1 MTARGAVKLT
11 PRPCY
16 PVAVNAVES
25 VARPAQIEI
34 HKPDGTTQRVVLEA
48 DRYVLGRGGSSE
60 LRYPELIDLSREHLA
75 FEREGPG
82 WIVRDLKSTNGTQFN
97 GAPLTT
103 IQPLHSNDVVK
114 AGRLS
119 IAFTEAVTVSA
130 TAERDRPATAPVLF
144 VEVPSVAEEARG
156 ESTLDAVLT
165 GQHAIRSSGHMQ
177 ALIQAGRELA
187 SNMPLEKLFDL
198 IMNLALDAVGA
209 TRGALMTLEDGE
221 LQVRA
226 TKGAGFKISSHVRDQ
241 VINERRSVLVCD
253 ALMDPTLSGRMSI
266 VQQKIRSML
275 AVPLQTE
282 SRVIGLIY
290 LDSNYLVHEFTTDD
304 LNMLTVMANIAA
316 IRIEN
321 TRLAEVE
328 RAEMLHAKELEH
340 AALIQRS
347 MLPNQFPPFPDRKDF
362 ALHAMMVPAWE
373 VGGDLFD
380 FFLLDEHHLGFA
392 LGDVSG
398 KGVPAALFMAMTRT
412 LLRATA
418 RLGEAPGNCFTYMN
432 ATLGEQNVSTM
443 YVTLFYGVLDTRTG
457 ELQYAN
463 GGHNPPYVVSPDG
476 TLRQL
481 RKKSGPMVG
490 VWEGIEY
497 QTLTDRIAPGESIV
511 LYTDGVTEA
520 VDRNGEFFSEQR
532 LEQFLTAN
540 AVMATPERLV
550 VDLHG
555 AVQSFAKGTPQAD
568 DITVLSLRY
577 LG

>member
-1 MTARGAVKLT
+1 M
-11 PRPCY
+11 
-16 PVAVNAVES
+16 S
-25 VARPAQIEI
+25 PAKTLAKPAEIEI
-34 HKPDGTTQRVVLEA
+34 RLPEGATQQVILEGE
-48 DRYVLGRGGSSE
+48 RYVLGRGGNSE
-60 LRYPELIDLSREHLA
+60 LRYPDFIDLSREHLA

-82 WIVRDLKSTNGTQFN
+82 WIVRDLKSTNGTMLN
-97 GAPLTT
+97 GTALTAA
-103 IQPLHSNDVVK
+103 QSLHTGDVVK
-114 AGRLS
+114 AGPLT
-119 IAFTEAVTVSA
+119 IVFTMAVAPSA
-130 TAERDRPATAPVLF
+130 ADEKDGSAAEPVIF
-144 VEVPSVAEEARG
+144 VEVPSVAEESRG
-156 ESTLDAVLT
+156 EATLDAVLT
-165 GQHAIRSSGHMQ
+165 GQHAIRSSVHMQ
-177 ALIQAGRELA
+177 ALIQCGRELA
-187 SNMPLEKLFDL
+187 SNMPLEKLFEL
-198 IMNLALDAVGA
+198 IMNLAVEAVGA
-209 TRGALMTLEDGE
+209 TRGALMTLEEGE
-221 LQVRA
+221 LKVRA

-241 VINERRSVLVCD
+241 VINDRRSVLVCD

-266 VQQKIRSML
+266 VQQQIRSML

-328 RAEMLHAKELEH
+328 RAEMLHAKEMEH

-347 MLPNQFPPFPDRKDF
+347 MLPSQFPPFPHRKDF

-380 FFLLDEHHLGFA
+380 FFLLDENHLAFA

-398 KGVPAALFMAMTRT
+398 KGAPAALFMAMTRT

-463 GGHNPPYVVSPDG
+463 GGHNPPYVVSAVG
-476 TLRQL
+476 TLRQMK
-481 RKKSGPMVG
+481 KKSGPMVG
-490 VWEGIEY
+490 VWEGVEY

-520 VDRNGEFFSEQR
+520 VDKAGEFFSEQR
-532 LEQFLTAN
+532 LEQFLTAH
-540 AVMATPERLV
+540 APATPEQLV
-550 VDLHG
+550 VALHA